1 MNEHYFRF
9 EFEFYCM
16 QEEIVAEMQQLADI
30 KRKEFEERRIQESKD
45 KAEAAEKKARKEK
58 AKKNKK

>member
-1 MNEHYFRF
+1 MKKYSFRF
-9 EFEFYCM
+9 YFYRF

-30 KRKEFEERRIQESKD
+30 KRKEFEERRIQESKE